1 MNRPLLLS
9 TDNKH
14 KLEEF
19 REILAPMGHIIYSPS
34 DIGLSHVEVIEDGK
48 SFKEN
53 ACKKAKAYSDL
64 IDYPVIADD
73 SGLCIDALDG
83 FPGIYSA
90 RFASSCGGYPESYKE
105 INAKLEG
112 KDRKAHFHC
121 CICLLEKGR
130 KDLYFEGD
138 CYGHLLQAPE
148 GSEGFGYDPIF
159 FSDELGQ
166 SFASAGEEAKNRVS
180 HRKKAIAKL
189 AVYLAIK

>member
-1 MNRPLLLS
+1 
-9 TDNKH
+9 
-14 KLEEF
+14 
-19 REILAPMGHIIYSPS
+19 MGYIIYSPS
-34 DIGLSHVEVIEDGK
+34 DVGLSHVEVIEDGK
-48 SFKEN
+48 TFKEN
-53 ACKKAKAYSDL
+53 AYKKAKAYSDL

-90 RFASSCGGYPESYKE
+90 RFASSCGGYPASYKE

-159 FSDELGQ
+159 FCDELGQ